1 MKPQPAT
8 DPATVPTPFDD
19 RARQWDSRPISQQLA
34 VIPERLRAH
43 LPLTG
48 RERVL
53 DFGSGTGLLALH
65 LAPHAAHVTA
75 LDTSGPMLE
84 VLREKAA
91 AAALHQVHTMQSDI
105 HTAQFAQPFDAIV
118 SCMALH
124 HVADIPA
131 LLTAFTAALRPDG
144 RVALVDLYAEDGSFH
159 GDNAAKGV
167 QHLGFDPATLIE
179 QTRAAGLTEVQLQ
192 EIARI
197 DRPSRSYP
205 LFILTG
211 RKPQAS
217 TSN

>member
-1 MKPQPAT
+1 MKPPAAA
-8 DPATVPTPFDD
+8 PAPNPFDD
-19 RARQWDSRPISQQLA
+19 RARQWDSRPTSQQLA

-53 DFGSGTGLLALH
+53 DFGAGTGLLALH
-65 LAPHAAHVTA
+65 LAAHVAHVTA

-91 AAALHQVHTMQSDI
+91 AAALSHVCTVQSDI
-105 HTAQFAQPFDAIV
+105 HAAQFAQPFDAIV

-131 LLTAFTAALRPDG
+131 LLAAFARALRPGG

-167 QHLGFDPATLIE
+167 QHLGFDPATLIA
-179 QTRAAGLTEVQLQ
+179 QACTAGLSDVQLQ

-197 DRPSRSYP
+197 DRPARSYP

-211 RKPQAS
+211 RKPHAAPAS
-217 TSN
+217 